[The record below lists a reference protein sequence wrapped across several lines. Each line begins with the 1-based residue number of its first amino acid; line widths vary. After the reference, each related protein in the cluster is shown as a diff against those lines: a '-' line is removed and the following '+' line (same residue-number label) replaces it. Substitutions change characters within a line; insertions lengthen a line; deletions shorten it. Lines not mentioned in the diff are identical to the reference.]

1 MHFVYRRNFR
11 RKQMKGFK
19 HELAILYK
27 NPKELK
33 LNSQNSRTHS
43 KKQIQKI
50 AKSIEKLGFNN
61 PVLIDTDDVIIAG
74 HGRVMAAIELDLSMI
89 PTICLNHMTKE
100 QIRAYVIADNRLA
113 EEADWD
119 KEILKIELEFL
130 MNLEPELGFD
140 ATITGF
146 DIPQLDLIINP
157 EGLESIKKIDS
168 KDSDTLFLESVIDIP
183 KRVKKGDLWQLG
195 EHLLYCGNSLEETSY
210 KILMQNELAQVVFT
224 DPPYN
229 VKVKGNVTKQ
239 KQHEEFEFAS
249 GEMSK
254 CEFVNFLQKAMNLQ
268 SKFSVDGSIHYQCMD
283 WRHVSEML
291 DAGSQV
297 YSSLK
302 NICVWDKTTAG
313 MGSLYRSQHEFIFV
327 FKNGEKTHINN
338 IELGIHGRY
347 RTNIWKYKGM
357 HASNPQAKVLVK
369 LHPTVKPVAMIMD
382 ALLDCSSIGGIVLDS
397 FGGSG
402 STLIA
407 AERTKRRARVIE
419 LEPKYCD
426 VILFRWENLT
436 GKSASLINNG
446 ESKND

>member
-1 MHFVYRRNFR
+1 MN
-11 RKQMKGFK
+11 GFK
-19 HELAILYK
+19 KELKVLYK

-33 LNSQNSRTHS
+33 LNPKNSRTHS

-50 AKSIEKLGFNN
+50 AKSIDKLGFNN
-61 PVLIDTDDVIIAG
+61 PVLIDADDVIIAG
-74 HGRVMAAIELDLSMI
+74 HGRVLAALELGLTKI
-89 PTICLNHMTKE
+89 PSICLNHMTQE

-113 EEADWD
+113 QEAGWD

-130 MNLEPELGFD
+130 MNLEPEIDFD

-146 DIPQLDLIINP
+146 DIPELDLIINP
-157 EGLESIKKIDS
+157 EGLETIKNGES
-168 KDSDTLFLESVIDIP
+168 KASDAQFMENVIDIP
-183 KRVKKGDLWQLG
+183 KRVNKGDLWRLG
-195 EHLLYCGNSLEETSY
+195 EHLLYCGNSLEEASY

-229 VKVKGNVTKQ
+229 VKVKGNITKQ
-239 KQHEEFEFAS
+239 KRHEEFEFAS

-254 CEFVNFLQKAMNLQ
+254 DEFTGFLKKAMNLQ
-268 SKFSVDGSIHYQCMD
+268 SKFSIDGSIHYQCMD
-283 WRHVSEML
+283 WRHVTEIL
-291 DAGSQV
+291 EAGSQV

-313 MGSLYRSQHEFIFV
+313 MGSLYRSQHEFVFV
-327 FKNGEKTHINN
+327 FKNGEKSHINN

-436 GKSASLINNG
+436 GKSADLISNGDSNNG
-446 ESKND
+446 

>member
-1 MHFVYRRNFR
+1 
-11 RKQMKGFK
+11 MKGFK
-19 HELAILYK
+19 NELAILYK

-61 PVLIDTDDVIIAG
+61 PVLIDTNDVIIAG
-74 HGRVMAAIELDLSMI
+74 HGRVLASIELGLSMI
-89 PTICLNHMTKE
+89 PTICLNHMTQE

-113 EEADWD
+113 EDAGWD

-130 MNLEPELGFD
+130 MKLEPELGFD

-146 DIPQLDLIINP
+146 DIPDLDLIINP
-157 EGLESIKKIDS
+157 EGLETIKNNEK
-168 KDSDTLFLESVIDIP
+168 KDSDAQFLESVIDIP

-210 KILMQNELAQVVFT
+210 KALMQNELAQVVFT

-239 KQHEEFEFAS
+239 KRHEEFEFAS

-254 CEFVNFLQKAMNLQ
+254 GEFVEFLEKTMRLQ

-283 WRHVSEML
+283 WRHVAEIL
-291 DAGSQV
+291 EAGSCV

-302 NICVWDKTTAG
+302 NICV
-313 MGSLYRSQHEFIFV
+313 
-327 FKNGEKTHINN
+327 
-338 IELGIHGRY
+338 
-347 RTNIWKYKGM
+347 
-357 HASNPQAKVLVK
+357 
-369 LHPTVKPVAMIMD
+369 
-382 ALLDCSSIGGIVLDS
+382 
-397 FGGSG
+397 
-402 STLIA
+402 
-407 AERTKRRARVIE
+407 
-419 LEPKYCD
+419 
-426 VILFRWENLT
+426 
-436 GKSASLINNG
+436 
-446 ESKND
+446 